1 MAEAKSPL
9 LSKKENRDYL
19 YDNMKAFLII
29 SVVVGHFASG
39 GTGAGFGVDSELST
53 LITLLKKFIYVY
65 HMPVFM
71 IVSGRFAKSRINKDD
86 WPKVVSKVLVPYLSA
101 QILMLLLCCIVK
113 DPILS
118 KNFSFLNPLYGMW
131 YMMNVAVYTIF
142 TAKVKDKKWL
152 FPVSLVVALG
162 VGFGLSILWGGFH
175 RLVCYYPFFLF
186 GYLTANM
193 RFDFCKK
200 PWFRVLAVIAFAAL
214 AYYVFTRGQYINYS
228 LLSINKSYLYISKA
242 TKTPIMRVFVNA
254 IGRYIMAFVFFFV
267 ILGIT
272 PSRKTIFSYIGQ
284 HSVYVYILHLFIV
297 IALRNY
303 DTDYKL
309 LSHINTWW
317 ELGAYF
323 VLTVV
328 LSFILASKPVRVM
341 ARPFLAPDFDLERAA
356 KKLVGLDKKEAEVK

>member
-1 MAEAKSPL
+1 MSEVKSPL
-9 LSKKENRDYL
+9 MKDNRDYL

-29 SVVVGHFASG
+29 SVVIGHFASG
-39 GTGAGFGVDSELST
+39 GTGAGFGVDAELHT
-53 LITLLKKFIYVY
+53 LVTLLKKFIYVY

-86 WPKVVSKVLVPYLSA
+86 WPKVISKVLVPYLSA
-101 QILMLLLCCIVK
+101 QVLMLLLCCIVK
-113 DPILS
+113 DDILS

-131 YMMNVAVYTIF
+131 YMFNVAIYTMF
-142 TAKVKDKKWL
+142 TAKVKDKKWV
-152 FPVSLVVALG
+152 FPVSLVIALSL
-162 VGFGLSILWGGFH
+162 GFALSILWGGFH

-186 GYLTANM
+186 GYLTANVK
-193 RFDFCKK
+193 FDICKK
-200 PWFRVLAVIAFAAL
+200 PWFRVLAAIAFIAL
-214 AYYVFTRGQYINYS
+214 AYYVFTRGKYINYS
-228 LLSINKSYLYISKA
+228 LLSINKSYWYISRA
-242 TKTPIMRVFVNA
+242 TKASVLRVFVNA

-272 PSRKTIFSYIGQ
+272 PSKKTIFSYIGQ

-297 IALRNY
+297 IALRNF

-317 ELGAYF
+317 ELGGYF
-323 VLTVV
+323 ILTVV
-328 LSFILASKPVRVM
+328 LSFILASKPIRVI

-356 KKLVGLDKKEAEVK
+356 RKLAGTLDKKQ